1 MDLAGGGD
9 NSLVQIPKKGIRRQK
24 DIVTVVDT
32 VATNGKR
39 RSIHSPN
46 EFKN

>member
-1 MDLAGGGD
+1 MDLAGGRD

-24 DIVTVVDT
+24 DIVTVVDAA
-32 VATNGKR
+32 ATNGKW
-39 RSIHSPN
+39 RSSQSPN